1 MHKLYYCDHYAIP
14 LPDGHKFPMRKYRLT
29 RDLLARDGDF
39 EFECA
44 PLADPEVITLAHDR
58 EYVSQFIAGTL
69 PAAALRRIGFPWSE
83 GLVLRT
89 LASVG
94 GTLAAA
100 RVAIDK
106 GWCGNLAGGTHH
118 AFRAEGSGFCVLNDM
133 AVVIHALRRDEGFER
148 AAVIDLDVHQGDGTA
163 QIFEDDPNV
172 LTLSFHGRNNFPF
185 RKQRSK
191 IDVAFEDKAGDE
203 EYLIKLREVLPQV
216 FDFRPQVVFYQS
228 GVDALATDRLG
239 RMSLTRAGLLERDRL
254 VLSACRNFG
263 APTIITMG
271 GGYSDPVELTAEAHA
286 QTYRTAA
293 ELWNQSMR
301 IHSEHAATH

>member
-1 MHKLYYCDHYAIP
+1 MMYKLYYCDHYAIP

-29 RDLLARDGDF
+29 RDLLAADGCF

-44 PLADPEVITLAHDR
+44 PLADPAVVALAHDP
-58 EYVSQFIAGTL
+58 EYVSRFIAGTIE
-69 PAAALRRIGFPWSE
+69 PAIMRRIGFPWSQ
-83 GLVLRT
+83 GLVTRT

-100 RVAIDK
+100 QVALRE

-118 AFRAEGSGFCVLNDM
+118 AFYAEGSGFCVLNDM
-133 AVVIHALRRDEGFER
+133 AVVIHVLRRDFGLTR

-163 QIFEDDPNV
+163 QLFENDPAV
-172 LTLSFHGRNNFPF
+172 MTLSFHGRNNFPF

-191 IDVAFEDKAGDE
+191 IDVAFEDKTGDE
-203 EYLIKLREVLPQV
+203 EYLAVLEATLPRV
-216 FDFRPQVVFYQS
+216 FEFGPQVVFYQS

-239 RMSLTRAGLLERDRL
+239 RMSLTQEGMAERDRV
-254 VLSACRNFG
+254 VLMACRNFG
-263 APTIITMG
+263 APVIITMG
-271 GGYSDPVELTAEAHA
+271 GGYSDPVELTAAAHA

-293 ELWNQSMR
+293 RLY
-301 IHSEHAATH
+301 

>member
-29 RDLLARDGDF
+29 RDLLAEDGCF

-44 PLADPEVITLAHDR
+44 PLADPQLIGLAHDP
-58 EYVSQFIAGTL
+58 EYVSRFIAGTVD
-69 PAAALRRIGFPWSE
+69 AAIMRRIGFPWSE
-83 GLVLRT
+83 GLVTRT

-100 RVAIDK
+100 HEALTT

-118 AFRAEGSGFCVLNDM
+118 AFYSEGSGFCVLNDM
-133 AVVIHALRRDEGFER
+133 AVVIHALRRDHGLAK

-163 QIFEDDPNV
+163 QLFENDPAV
-172 LTLSFHGRNNFPF
+172 MTLSFHGRNNFPF

-191 IDVAFEDKAGDE
+191 IDVAFEDKTGDD
-203 EYLIKLREVLPQV
+203 EYLSKLRETLPLV
-216 FDFRPQVVFYQS
+216 FEFGPHVVFYQS
-228 GVDALATDRLG
+228 GVDALGSDRLG
-239 RMSLTRAGLLERDRL
+239 RMSLTPAGMAERDRL
-254 VLSACRNFG
+254 VLMAARNFG
-263 APTIITMG
+263 APVIITMG

-293 ELWNQSMR
+293 QLWG
-301 IHSEHAATH
+301 

>member
-29 RDLLARDGDF
+29 RDYLAGDACF

-44 PLADPEVITLAHDR
+44 PLADPETIALAHDPG
-58 EYVSQFIAGTL
+58 YVSQFIAGTL
-69 PAAALRRIGFPWSE
+69 DAGIMRRIGFPWSE
-83 GLVLRT
+83 GLVTRT

-100 RVAIDK
+100 EVALQKD
-106 GWCGNLAGGTHH
+106 WCGNLAGGTHH
-118 AFRAEGSGFCVLNDM
+118 AFYAEGSGFCVLNDI
-133 AVVIHALRRDEGFER
+133 AVVIHALRRDHGLER

-163 QIFEDDPNV
+163 QMFEDDPDV
-172 LTLSFHGRNNFPF
+172 MTLSFHGRNNFPF

-191 IDVAFEDKAGDE
+191 IDIAFEDKTGDD
-203 EYLIKLREVLPQV
+203 EYLAKLEKTLPQV
-216 FDFRPQVVFYQS
+216 FDFGPQVLFYQS

-239 RMSLTRAGLLERDRL
+239 RMSLTPQGMAERDRI
-254 VLSACRNFG
+254 VLTACRNFG
-263 APTIITMG
+263 APVIITMG
-271 GGYSDPVELTAEAHA
+271 GGYSDPVELTAAAHA

-293 ELWNQSMR
+293 TVYEALNGNNLPNSR
-301 IHSEHAATH
+301 A